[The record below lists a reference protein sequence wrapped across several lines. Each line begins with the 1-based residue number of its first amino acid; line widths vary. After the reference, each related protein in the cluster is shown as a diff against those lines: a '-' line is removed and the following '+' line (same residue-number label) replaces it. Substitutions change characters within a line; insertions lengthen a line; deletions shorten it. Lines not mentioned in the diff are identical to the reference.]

1 MLLYFISETTRYMS
15 NRIILITQKHH
26 FFFIYATKL
35 NIFYELSKQNTKNL
49 KFFLYFC
56 NEFLTNELF

>member
-1 MLLYFISETTRYMS
+1 MS

-26 FFFIYATKL
+26 FFCIYATKL

-49 KFFLYFC
+49 NFFLYFC

>member
-1 MLLYFISETTRYMS
+1 MS

-49 KFFLYFC
+49 NFFLYFC